1 MKTHSQQQF
10 QPVDNFLR
18 LISLKYE
25 TLKTVDFE
33 SNNKKIKLMSP
44 ELSIQ
49 CYFNAV

>member
-10 QPVDNFLR
+10 QPVDNFHR
-18 LISLKYE
+18 LICLKYE

-33 SNNKKIKLMSP
+33 INNKKKKLMSP

-49 CYFNAV
+49 CCFNAI